1 MIEISGQLKCM
12 SQNGKLGRYYMKA
25 ITDGEE
31 LQHKTLYE
39 RGDWLG
45 NRLWKTLK
53 LEFMYRLDASD

>member
-1 MIEISGQLKCM
+1 M

-45 NRLWKTLK
+45 NRIWKTLK